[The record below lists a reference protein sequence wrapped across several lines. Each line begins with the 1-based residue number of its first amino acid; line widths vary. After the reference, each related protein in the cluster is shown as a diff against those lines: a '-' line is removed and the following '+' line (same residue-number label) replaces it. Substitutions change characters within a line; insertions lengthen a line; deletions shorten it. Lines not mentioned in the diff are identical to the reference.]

1 MTISNIVGYLTN
13 QLFPNFEPVLNYD
26 AVTHSISAANTMMH
40 NGPDWLKYLCSAILI
55 CYALYAGF
63 RALQGRMQKM
73 AARQNSPS
81 A

>member
-1 MTISNIVGYLTN
+1 
-13 QLFPNFEPVLNYD
+13 
-26 AVTHSISAANTMMH
+26 MMH